1 MDALQINALAKE
13 LISLRADIST
23 EDEVYRLLRSTEKER
38 VDADKKAKDVKNAKE
53 VGRRHRDLT
62 STYARAA
69 GC

>member
-53 VGRRHRDLT
+53 VGRRHPDLT
-62 STYARAA
+62 RTYARAA
-69 GC
+69 G